1 MTRRRCDIVDAENC
15 GVYHC
20 ISRCVRRQS
29 LIACI
34 ERREWVVSR
43 LEFLAQSAAID
54 VISFAVM
61 ENHLHLLLRTRP
73 EVVRGW
79 TDREV
84 ALRRARMLPNRRL
97 RRSVGTPLDGE
108 PTDEEIAAI
117 MSSPRHLEKARADL
131 SSLGFFHRLLKE
143 PCARLWNREDEVTGH
158 FWEGRYKSPRVLDE
172 PAVRRVAR
180 YIELN
185 EIRAGSAKS
194 IQTSVWSSA
203 WRQWSRMCEVLRN
216 ACDVKGGGEEA
227 ELKLAIAAVRWEPV
241 FGCETSGAIE
251 DGEDCNDS
259 DDEGIEK
266 SDGKLLGC
274 RQPLFEYVRELERD
288 GRRRHPSKT
297 GWIGGAIP
305 TAMQAA
311 IDATLRVGRDLTHVA
326 ATRLAELWFG
336 GGACDSGGDWG
347 RDSGGEWG
355 FCGVESADS
364 AEHHPPRGGCYGSAE
379 SRMREATRRGQRWIL
394 AAELG

>member
-117 MSSPRHLEKARADL
+117 MSSPRRLEKARADL

-227 ELKLAIAAVRWEPV
+227 ELKLAIEAVRWEPA

-251 DGEDCNDS
+251 EGEDCNDS
-259 DDEGIEK
+259 DEE
-266 SDGKLLGC
+266 
-274 RQPLFEYVRELERD
+274 
-288 GRRRHPSKT
+288 
-297 GWIGGAIP
+297 
-305 TAMQAA
+305 
-311 IDATLRVGRDLTHVA
+311 VGRDLTHVA
-326 ATRLAELWFG
+326 ATRLAVLWFG

>member
-117 MSSPRHLEKARADL
+117 MSSRRYGG
-131 SSLGFFHRLLKE
+131 SLGTSSSMRS
-143 PCARLWNREDEVTGH
+143 AR
-158 FWEGRYKSPRVLDE
+158 
-172 PAVRRVAR
+172 VRRSPFR
-180 YIELN
+180 
-185 EIRAGSAKS
+185 RA
-194 IQTSVWSSA
+194 
-203 WRQWSRMCEVLRN
+203 
-216 ACDVKGGGEEA
+216 
-227 ELKLAIAAVRWEPV
+227 
-241 FGCETSGAIE
+241 SG
-251 DGEDCNDS
+251 
-259 DDEGIEK
+259 
-266 SDGKLLGC
+266 
-274 RQPLFEYVRELERD
+274 R
-288 GRRRHPSKT
+288 
-297 GWIGGAIP
+297 
-305 TAMQAA
+305 
-311 IDATLRVGRDLTHVA
+311 
-326 ATRLAELWFG
+326 
-336 GGACDSGGDWG
+336 
-347 RDSGGEWG
+347 
-355 FCGVESADS
+355 
-364 AEHHPPRGGCYGSAE
+364 PRGGSGVGCARCCATHAM
-379 SRMREATRRGQRWIL
+379 SRGAGKRRN
-394 AAELG
+394 